1 MPEWP
6 ERNGRQ
12 KKAPTKVGGGRSIY
26 ARANRGSLKEI
37 IPSETTLVSSR
48 KVFSVKQPPHRDG
61 QTLDK
66 PVCKFITRL
75 QTLENAARPYVRN
88 TKGEYRG
95 GQSEVVGFNVK
106 KGLRIAFVL

>member
-1 MPEWP
+1 MQELT
-6 ERNGRQ
+6 EGL
-12 KKAPTKVGGGRSIY
+12 S
-26 ARANRGSLKEI
+26 KEI
-37 IPSETTLVSSR
+37 FPSETTLVSSQ
-48 KVFSVKQPPHRDG
+48 KVFRVKKPPHGGDG

-75 QTLENAARPYVRN
+75 QTLENAARPYVCN